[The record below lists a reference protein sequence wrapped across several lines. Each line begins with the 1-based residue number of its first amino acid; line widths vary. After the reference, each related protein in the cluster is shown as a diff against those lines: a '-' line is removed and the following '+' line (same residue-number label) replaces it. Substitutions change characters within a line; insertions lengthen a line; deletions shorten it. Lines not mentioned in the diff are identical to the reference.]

1 MPISPS
7 ASASRAA
14 PSSAKPATPRL
25 MARSPI
31 SSPRRAR
38 DSSAPP
44 ATTMTSPG
52 LACCRAAW
60 MPLLSP
66 GRVHTVNA
74 GPASFA
80 PGQTAWM
87 AESAT
92 PSRSMASP
100 ILAAGSLAS
109 RSTVPWSGRAKS
121 ALVSRAG
128 VVMVGSVE
136 VTGLQAQVLH
146 LLHHGGVLDGLLD
159 GGFELLGHVSREP
172 GGGGVAAG

>member
-7 ASASRAA
+7 ASASR
-14 PSSAKPATPRL
+14 
-25 MARSPI
+25 
-31 SSPRRAR
+31 
-38 DSSAPP
+38 
-44 ATTMTSPG
+44 
-52 LACCRAAW
+52 
-60 MPLLSP
+60 
-66 GRVHTVNA
+66 A

-109 RSTVPWSGRAKS
+109 RSTMPWSGRAKS
-121 ALVSRAG
+121 ALVSMAG
-128 VVMVGSVE
+128 VVMVGFLRGCGSVFFLDQGKDLLEVVFLACPELLVVGAVE
-136 VTGLQAQVLH
+136 VAGLQAQVLH

-172 GGGGVAAG
+172 GGSGVAAGSPRSQVVAGLLERG